1 MKGKMKKTVS
11 LLLALTSV
19 ASTVTMASCFGGKE
33 KDAKVLSVKVYNI
46 GRKQH
51 HLPKERGYI

>member
-19 ASTVTMASCFGGKE
+19 ASTVTMASCFGAKE
-33 KDAKVLSVKVYNI
+33 KDAKVLSVKVY
-46 GRKQH
+46 KA
-51 HLPKERGYI
+51 